1 MEKKEFVPASIRVPV
16 HVDFDSCME
25 HVDYNLERLS
35 ELLTNE
41 GRVSYLEVLNYIV
54 PIITNI
60 CKIVEPTTQKQ
71 RITTFCI
78 ETRFDSCHEKDIENL
93 RDAWHQIRGNAIYAK
108 LKDSRNKAAVH
119 INTLHQGYRDAQKL
133 LVEDAIYLI
142 KREDRLRDLISK
154 VKSLIYNTEISV
166 RKKEDKPLNVDFFTL
181 RVEKKSE

>member
-1 MEKKEFVPASIRVPV
+1 MEKKEFVPTSIRVPV

-41 GRVSYLEVLNYIV
+41 GRVSYLEILNYVV

-60 CKIVEPTTQKQ
+60 CKIVEPPTQKQ
-71 RITTFCI
+71 KAHAFCI
-78 ETRFDSCHEKDIENL
+78 ATRFEACHEKDTEHL
-93 RDAWHQIRGNAIYAK
+93 RDEWHRIRGNAIYAK

-119 INTLHQGYRDAQKL
+119 INTLHQGYRDTQKL

-142 KREDRLRDLISK
+142 KREEQLRDLIGK

-166 RKKEDKPLNVDFFTL
+166 RKKEGKPLNADFFTL

>member
-1 MEKKEFVPASIRVPV
+1 MGKREFVPASIRIPV
-16 HVDFDSCME
+16 HLDFDSCME
-25 HVDYNLERLS
+25 HVDYNLDRLS

-60 CKIVEPTTQKQ
+60 CKIIEPPTQKQ
-71 RITTFCI
+71 RTHTFCI
-78 ETRFDSCHEKDIENL
+78 ATRFDACYEKDIETL
-93 RDAWHQIRGNAIYAK
+93 RDEWHRIRGNTIYAK

-119 INTLHQGYRDAQKL
+119 INTLHQGYRDTQKL

-142 KREDRLRDLISK
+142 KREDQFRDLVSK

-166 RKKEDKPLNVDFFTL
+166 RKKEGKPLNVDCFTL
-181 RVEKKSE
+181 KLEKKSE